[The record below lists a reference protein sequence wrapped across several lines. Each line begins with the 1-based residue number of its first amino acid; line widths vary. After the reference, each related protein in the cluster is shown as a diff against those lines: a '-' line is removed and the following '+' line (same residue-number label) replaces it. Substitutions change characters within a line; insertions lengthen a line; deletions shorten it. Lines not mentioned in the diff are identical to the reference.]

1 MNEEKFTNDNEFIEL
16 KKLLKEIPK
25 VKAPDNF
32 EFNLMTRIQ
41 NKNFEVKS
49 EKKKSIFSWALTPA
63 ITFATTVL
71 ILVFVFAESEDIEE
85 NPWQTPPQLIEN
97 QISETE
103 SILKQDDKVE
113 SDSYSS
119 AKNVAN
125 NTNTQSNSSEKLIT
139 KQARERNIKFN
150 NLDSYS
156 LDEDISVKSTQKRNL
171 GATHLAN
178 SSNGN
183 LSSFDGF
190 FLREIKKDE
199 KQDSLKSKNESNINK
214 KLKRK

>member
-1 MNEEKFTNDNEFIEL
+1 MNEEKFTDDNEFIEL

-49 EKKKSIFSWALTPA
+49 EKKRSIFSWALTPA

-71 ILVFVFAESEDIEE
+71 ILVFVFTETDEVED

-103 SILKQDDKVE
+103 SILQQDEKVE
-113 SDSYSS
+113 SNSYSS
-119 AKNVAN
+119 AENVAN
-125 NTNTQSNSSEKLIT
+125 NNNTSSNSSEKLIK
-139 KQARERNIKFN
+139 KQAGRRNIQFN
-150 NLDSYS
+150 KLDSYS
-156 LDEDISVKSTQKRNL
+156 LDDDINANSTQKRNF

-178 SSNGN
+178 ASNDN

-190 FLREIKKDE
+190 FLREVKKETPKDTLNIKKD
-199 KQDSLKSKNESNINK
+199 LKTNNSKK
-214 KLKRK
+214 

>member
-1 MNEEKFTNDNEFIEL
+1 MNEEKFTDDNEFVEL

-41 NKNFEVKS
+41 NKNFEVKT

-103 SILKQDDKVE
+103 AILQQDEKVE
-113 SDSYSS
+113 RDSYSS
-119 AKNVAN
+119 AENIAN
-125 NTNTQSNSSEKLIT
+125 NSNTSSNSSEKLIK
-139 KQARERNIKFN
+139 KQAGRRNIQFN

-156 LDEDISVKSTQKRNL
+156 LDDDINAKSSQKRNF

-178 SSNGN
+178 ASNEN

-190 FLREIKKDE
+190 FLREVKKE
-199 KQDSLKSKNESNINK
+199 APKDSSKTKMDLKTNNSKK
-214 KLKRK
+214 

>member
-1 MNEEKFTNDNEFIEL
+1 MNEEKFTDDNEFIEL

-41 NKNFEVKS
+41 NKNFEVKT

-103 SILKQDDKVE
+103 GILQQDEKVE
-113 SDSYSS
+113 RDSYSS
-119 AKNVAN
+119 AENIAN
-125 NTNTQSNSSEKLIT
+125 NSNTSSNSSEKLIK
-139 KQARERNIKFN
+139 KQAGRRNIQFN
-150 NLDSYS
+150 ILDSYS
-156 LDEDISVKSTQKRNL
+156 LDDDINAKSSQKRNF

-178 SSNGN
+178 ASNNN

-190 FLREIKKDE
+190 FLREVKKETPKDSLNIKKD
-199 KQDSLKSKNESNINK
+199 SKTNNSK
-214 KLKRK
+214 K